1 MAMDFLERGGG
12 CGVGWRWWCTLPRK
26 MKGSFSHVQDLV
38 PIRLMISEQQQ
49 QKKKK
54 QIIF

>member
-49 QKKKK
+49 QKKK